1 LKLFNKI
8 KLLSL
13 FLSVSIYIYSCAAVS
28 APEGGP
34 KDNTP
39 PELISSNPESGSLYF
54 KGGEVTLSFSEYI
67 DERSVSNSINISP
80 RLENPIDITYDD
92 NNLLL
97 NFPDSLL
104 DDQTYVIT
112 INRNLKDERKVA
124 IAQSNQVAFTTGN
137 IIDEGIISGRVY
149 GTQEYAVHLWKSTTE
164 LSDSI
169 FLSEPLYVTEA
180 DKEGNFEFKYLASGD
195 YVLLGVERSSSGIKL
210 IPDRMAYGVSSKKV
224 FRLEEDS
231 QIIDIPIRIRKEIPS
246 IKLTHG
252 EWVGQKWGWI
262 YFNKEIDSLNIDNI
276 LLTDESNKEF
286 SPSIFRDFQDKTRA
300 LLIVDDTLAKGK
312 AEIALFSKE
321 ESLDRKKINFRVSG
335 KRDTTN
341 IKKLKPERLTKIKL
355 EREDGPSVAIVFSK
369 PIIQIADSAIIITT
383 DLDTLIEMVNMVSP
397 IEINFTPSVGWVE
410 KTNYNISIISDKLG
424 PIEGKS
430 FLDSTINIAIKSEK
444 ALGYGGLI
452 GYLKEIYNNVLIKLT
467 SINDESR
474 FFYSTIDT
482 NLKFIFE
489 SIPEGAYSLTLIKDE
504 DKSGSFTY
512 GKVIPFKPSEWF
524 YIHPDTFNIRS
535 NWDID
540 IGTVTIGGKK

>member
-1 LKLFNKI
+1 MKLFNKI

-28 APEGGP
+28 APDGGP

-80 RLENPIDITYDD
+80 RLENPINITYDD

-262 YFNKEIDSLNIDNI
+262 YFNKEIDILNIDNI

-300 LLIVDDTLAKGK
+300 LLMVDDTLAKGK

-341 IKKLKPERLTKIKL
+341 IKKLKPERLTKIRL

-369 PIIQIADSAIIITT
+369 PIIQIADSAIIMTT
-383 DLDTLIEMVNMVSP
+383 GLDTLIEMVNMVSP
-397 IEINFTPSVGWVE
+397 VEINFTPMVGWVE

-444 ALGYGGLI
+444 ALGYGGVT
-452 GYLKEIYNNVLIKLT
+452 GYLKEIYNNALIKLT

-504 DKSGSFTY
+504 DKNGSFTF

>member
-444 ALGYGGLI
+444 ALGYGGVT
-452 GYLKEIYNNVLIKLT
+452 GYLKEIYNNALIKLT

>member
-1 LKLFNKI
+1 MKLFNKI

-262 YFNKEIDSLNIDNI
+262 YFNKEIDILNIDNI

-341 IKKLKPERLTKIKL
+341 IKKLKPERLTKIRL

-369 PIIQIADSAIIITT
+369 PIIQIADSAIIMTT

-397 IEINFTPSVGWVE
+397 IEINFTPTVGWVE

-444 ALGYGGLI
+444 ALGYGGVT
-452 GYLKEIYNNVLIKLT
+452 GYLKEIYNNALIKLT

-504 DKSGSFTY
+504 DKNGSFTF